1 MALVVIVFGRGIMVL
16 GFVVVGSVV
25 EGCIIFVSVVVGCG
39 TLAVNIVD
47 EVVIECV
54 YVVVLISS

>member
-1 MALVVIVFGRGIMVL
+1 MVF

-25 EGCIIFVSVVVGCG
+25 EGCVTFDCVVVGCG
-39 TLAVNIVD
+39 MNIVD

-54 YVVVLISS
+54 YVVILISSGFGVG